1 MDIYKLRKIL
11 QRYRDGKANET
22 ESALVEAW
30 YKSYDADE
38 QQLGNDDV
46 NTLRQSM
53 RRGINAAT
61 LKKRSIVYLP
71 VFRVAAS
78 LVIVSAI
85 GFFVWKHTRSKT
97 SDASNYTTVVTGTK
111 GLKQLALP
119 DGTLVWLN
127 AASRIKVPTSFTGHL
142 REVVLEEGEAFFD
155 VKKDPQHPFI
165 VHAAPLNVQ
174 VLGTSFNV
182 RAYKNMQ
189 TISVSVASGK
199 VGVTGE
205 QKTLAMLLPGQQL
218 NYNVFNGK
226 AEQKT
231 VDADKAQS
239 WKQGS
244 TYLNQASF
252 KELSIIVKNI
262 YGLSLKAG
270 NKKMDGYR
278 FSLRL
283 IHNLPSA
290 QVLDLISQLHHT
302 HFRKEGTDIILY

>member
-11 QRYRDGKANET
+11 QRYGEGKANET
-22 ESALVEAW
+22 ESALIEAW

-38 QQLGNDDV
+38 RQLSDEEAIG
-46 NTLRQSM
+46 LREAMS
-53 RRGINAAT
+53 RGIKAAT
-61 LKKRSIVYLP
+61 LKRSIIYMP

-85 GFFVWKHTRSKT
+85 GFFAWKHTRNKT
-97 SDASNYTTVVTGTK
+97 NDAQTFTTVVTGTK

-119 DGTLVWLN
+119 DGTVVWLN

-142 REVVLEEGEAFFD
+142 REVILEEGEAFFD
-155 VKKDPQHPFI
+155 VKRDLKRPFI
-165 VHAAPLNVQ
+165 VHASPINVQ

-182 RAYKNMQ
+182 RAYKKLQ
-189 TISVSVASGK
+189 TVSVSVATGK
-199 VGVTGE
+199 VGVTGKS
-205 QKTLAMLLPGQQL
+205 KTLAMLLPGQQL
-218 NYNVFNGK
+218 NYNVLNGK
-226 AEQKT
+226 TERKT

-239 WKQGS
+239 WKQGA

-262 YGLSLKAG
+262 YGLTLKADT
-270 NKKMDGYR
+270 KKVENYR

-283 IHNLPSA
+283 IHNLPPA
-290 QVLDLISQLHHT
+290 QALDLISQLHHT
-302 HFRKEGTDIILY
+302 HFRKEGTDINLY